1 MQTRN
6 ELYGFY
12 GTIGHHADADAA
24 WAMAESAIA
33 SGAGL
38 DPDETRAF
46 LDSRHGRHF
55 ADEVANGLARG
66 QGLGQAIDAAIQ
78 KFMAWRISRA
88 MARETGIPAGI
99 PYLTGIAAALACG
112 WWTVNNPEPAGAP
125 TNPSGPRKPLRTPQT
140 AGRTGNQGET
150 K

>member
-99 PYLTGIAAALACG
+99 PYLIGVAIDALIG
-112 WWTVNNPEPAGAP
+112 AG
-125 TNPSGPRKPLRTPQT
+125 
-140 AGRTGNQGET
+140 E
-150 K
+150 

>member
-1 MQTRN
+1 MKTRN
-6 ELYGFY
+6 ESYGFY

-55 ADEVANGLARG
+55 ADEVTNGLARG
-66 QGLGQAIDAAIQ
+66 QGLGAAIDAAV
-78 KFMAWRISRA
+78 KTFMGWRISRA
-88 MARETGIPAGI
+88 MARETGIPAGM
-99 PYLTGIAAALACG
+99 PYLTGVAIAAFIA
-112 WWTVNNPEPAGAP
+112 AG
-125 TNPSGPRKPLRTPQT
+125 
-140 AGRTGNQGET
+140 E
-150 K
+150 

>member
-6 ELYGFY
+6 ESYGFY

-99 PYLTGIAAALACG
+99 PYLTGAAIGALIG
-112 WWTVNNPEPAGAP
+112 AG
-125 TNPSGPRKPLRTPQT
+125 
-140 AGRTGNQGET
+140 E
-150 K
+150 